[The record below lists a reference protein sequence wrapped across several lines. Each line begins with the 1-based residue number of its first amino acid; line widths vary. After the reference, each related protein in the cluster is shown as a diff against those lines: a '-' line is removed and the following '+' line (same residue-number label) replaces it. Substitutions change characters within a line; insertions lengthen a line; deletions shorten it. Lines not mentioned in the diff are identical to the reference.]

1 LGGSR
6 GIDRFFSDAKSDAK
20 SDTKLDAKSDAKKT
34 ARIEKIM
41 VKKWQGESSDRLNQS
56 LKQRPYQVP
65 HFVLQF

>member
-1 LGGSR
+1 
-6 GIDRFFSDAKSDAK
+6 
-20 SDTKLDAKSDAKKT
+20 
-34 ARIEKIM
+34 M